1 MEHQT
6 GKFALNR
13 DHKSFACRLLFILL
27 FSASLLWVVG
37 PVMRESDQASL
48 LDGALRIARDGQLSG
63 LTFYNYD
70 RTYVSYWMLASV
82 FKIFGLERGDAD
94 AVVLA
99 GNMLACA
106 VFLIGFAVA
115 WLRSGPS
122 EWCGW
127 VVVLTGL
134 LCPTLLFSMPLLSS
148 NMISAGWLFLLIV
161 MMSRRGHLAGDLVAG
176 LLAYLAVGARADAV
190 LVMPLLAVLSSR
202 ESTWGSLFSDRR
214 IWMAGIGSL
223 LALAT
228 GMALSSIPPYN
239 PPAIFEPTTFAA
251 YFVFGMGGALVL
263 LFGLIGWK
271 SAQLIRKPSLYACL
285 IVLSLALPLL
295 YYSWLMYTP
304 RHLVTAVFVLLCTAM
319 FDRGRRWWIEM
330 IDSLYGRG
338 VVIAGAGLCVVLM
351 FVGVSMDSMKKG
363 SLLLGAATYY
373 PTSDGHWPMGANLDF
388 LSRLK
393 NASNA
398 PIDHNQRVWGAW
410 KNIDKEE
417 IADMPSVVRSC
428 GLESYGMLSQTLV
441 GWGSAK
447 DNSDGGAFL
456 MDGRSL
462 FKEAAGSKLVGG
474 DDPIHWRGK
483 RGEVV
488 GRCAGD
494 IIFLV
499 TDRAADDDEEWEL
512 WRRVSQVSDGN
523 DYLMVAAEN
532 RQAAL
537 PASGRYKWM
546 VIFPN
551 GEEDLGKALISN
563 LTRVGVSSASLGHTA
578 EVVIVSF
585 EAAGEPLD
593 AIFSKLPVGAWI
605 ARSSL
610 PAFMQRKIHRGR
622 QDP

>member
-1 MEHQT
+1 MESQT

-13 DHKSFACRLLFILL
+13 DHKSFACRLLFIML

-214 IWMAGIGSL
+214 IWIVGIGSL

-228 GMALSSIPPYN
+228 GMVLSSISPYN
-239 PPAIFEPTTFAA
+239 PPAIFEPATFAA
-251 YFVFGMGGALVL
+251 YFIFGMGGALVL

-319 FDRGRRWWIEM
+319 M
-330 IDSLYGRG
+330 I
-338 VVIAGAGLCVVLM
+338 
-351 FVGVSMDSMKKG
+351 
-363 SLLLGAATYY
+363 
-373 PTSDGHWPMGANLDF
+373 
-388 LSRLK
+388 
-393 NASNA
+393 
-398 PIDHNQRVWGAW
+398 RVR
-410 KNIDKEE
+410 I
-417 IADMPSVVRSC
+417 R
-428 GLESYGMLSQTLV
+428 
-441 GWGSAK
+441 
-447 DNSDGGAFL
+447 
-456 MDGRSL
+456 
-462 FKEAAGSKLVGG
+462 
-474 DDPIHWRGK
+474 
-483 RGEVV
+483 
-488 GRCAGD
+488 
-494 IIFLV
+494 
-499 TDRAADDDEEWEL
+499 
-512 WRRVSQVSDGN
+512 
-523 DYLMVAAEN
+523 
-532 RQAAL
+532 
-537 PASGRYKWM
+537 
-546 VIFPN
+546 
-551 GEEDLGKALISN
+551 
-563 LTRVGVSSASLGHTA
+563 
-578 EVVIVSF
+578 
-585 EAAGEPLD
+585 
-593 AIFSKLPVGAWI
+593 
-605 ARSSL
+605 
-610 PAFMQRKIHRGR
+610 
-622 QDP
+622 